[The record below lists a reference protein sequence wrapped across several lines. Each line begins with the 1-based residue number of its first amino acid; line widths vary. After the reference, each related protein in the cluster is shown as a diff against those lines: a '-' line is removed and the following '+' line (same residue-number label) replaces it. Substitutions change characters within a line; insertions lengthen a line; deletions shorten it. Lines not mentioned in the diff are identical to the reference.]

1 MFTYI
6 YLLNEFK
13 TIGGN
18 KIAQIS
24 NSKLYFLFQLR
35 RFKRK
40 RKAPTPRSKPI
51 KVSKKD
57 VSTAAECLLQL
68 SNQLVP
74 EHEPSSSVSLDP
86 DEVFNFMIKTF

>member
-6 YLLNEFK
+6 YLLNEFE
-13 TIGGN
+13 TIRKN
-18 KIAQIS
+18 KMVQIY
-24 NSKLYFLFQLR
+24 NSQLYFLFQLR
-35 RFKRK
+35 RFQRK

-74 EHEPSSSVSLDP
+74 EHESSSSVSLDP
-86 DEVFNFMIKTF
+86 EVFNFMIKTY